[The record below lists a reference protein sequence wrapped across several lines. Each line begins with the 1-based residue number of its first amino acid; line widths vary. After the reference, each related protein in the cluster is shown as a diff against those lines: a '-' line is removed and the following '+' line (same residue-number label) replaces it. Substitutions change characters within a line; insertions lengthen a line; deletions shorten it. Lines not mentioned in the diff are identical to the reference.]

1 MKRATPVSLTE
12 KKLSSETL
20 FEGKVLTLQKDTV
33 SLPNGKEALREVIR
47 HKGAVCVI
55 AYNEKDETILTVKQ
69 YRYAQEEVLL
79 EIPAGKLD
87 FAGEDPLD
95 AAKRELS
102 EETGYTAGKWVPL
115 GLYYGSPAILDE
127 KIHMFAAFDL
137 TKGETHPDE
146 DEFLQVCTM
155 PLKEAKDAVL
165 RADIPDGKTQVAI
178 LRLCAM
184 LSI

>member
-1 MKRATPVSLTE
+1 MKQATPVSLTE

-55 AYNEKDETILTVKQ
+55 AYNDKDETVVTVKQ

-87 FAGEDPLD
+87 FTGEDPLD

-102 EETGYTAGKWVPL
+102 EETGYTAAKWVPL

-137 TKGETHPDE
+137 AKGETHPDE
-146 DEFLQVCTM
+146 DEFLQICHL
-155 PLKEAKDAVL
+155 PLKEAKEAVL
-165 RADIPDGKTQVAI
+165 RAEIPDGKTQVAI

>member
-33 SLPNGKEALREVIR
+33 SLPNGKKALREVIR

-55 AYNEKDETILTVKQ
+55 AYNEKDETIVTVKQ

-87 FAGEDPLD
+87 FVGEDPLD

-102 EETGYTAGKWVPL
+102 EETGYTAKKWVPL

-127 KIHMFAAFDL
+127 KIYMFAAFDL
-137 TKGETHPDE
+137 TKGEIHPDE
-146 DEFLQVCTM
+146 DEFLQICRI
-155 PLKEAKDAVL
+155 PLKDAKEAVL
-165 RADIPDGKTQVAI
+165 RAEIPDGKTQVAI